1 LRDCAIILAK
11 GVIDIMEKIFQNYA
25 VIDIEERKK
34 SNLQLEK
41 RIKEMKLLKEKLEKH
56 FNFEIPDYIIDDILD
71 YEKYH
76 HICLIINL
84 AVVSNRLSEENGKI
98 LKEGIKKLFNIDND
112 YDIVRKEVYMNSFN
126 YEEWS
131 KKYHNEEFIDLIKSL
146 NDNDI
151 IILNKLGIE
160 VKDKIYT
167 NYEFDLIEG
176 ELLRYYRNE
185 DEMDEE
191 ELKFC
196 KSLEGTG
203 VKREEYNNVLE
214 KFNKISEEYNI

>member
-11 GVIDIMEKIFQNYA
+11 GVIDIMEKNFQNYA

-112 YDIVRKEVYMNSFN
+112 YDRVRKEVYMNSFN

-131 KKYHNEEFIDLIKSL
+131 KKYHNEEFIDLMKSL

>member
-1 LRDCAIILAK
+1 
-11 GVIDIMEKIFQNYA
+11 MEKNFQNYA
-25 VIDIEERKK
+25 VIDIKERKK

-112 YDIVRKEVYMNSFN
+112 YDRVRKEVFMDNKFSFEKWHEKYCN
-126 YEEWS
+126 YEFIEL
-131 KKYHNEEFIDLIKSL
+131 KKFLKKEDIDILEKLEIK
-146 NDNDI
+146 
-151 IILNKLGIE
+151 

-167 NYEFDLIEG
+167 EYEYEMLKMDISAYYNEIEPEENITEEEKKYLKSLKEKDVTKIAYLKLLDTFDLI
-176 ELLRYYRNE
+176 
-185 DEMDEE
+185 DE
-191 ELKFC
+191 
-196 KSLEGTG
+196 
-203 VKREEYNNVLE
+203 R
-214 KFNKISEEYNI
+214 YNI

>member
-1 LRDCAIILAK
+1 
-11 GVIDIMEKIFQNYA
+11 MEKIFQNYA